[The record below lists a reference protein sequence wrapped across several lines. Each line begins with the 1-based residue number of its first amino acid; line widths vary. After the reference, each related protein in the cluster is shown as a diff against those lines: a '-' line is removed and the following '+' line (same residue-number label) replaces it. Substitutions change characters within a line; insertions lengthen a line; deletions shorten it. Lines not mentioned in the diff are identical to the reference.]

1 MADDHA
7 KITSKNQYSTD
18 EYCLS
23 SSMLAKL
30 RAIFHV
36 RLANSFSISRS
47 VVVLF
52 CTANLIMRS
61 HAHQKFMI
69 E

>member
-23 SSMLAKL
+23 GSMLAKL
-30 RAIFHV
+30 RAIFHA

-47 VVVLF
+47 GMVLF
-52 CTANLIMRS
+52 CTT
-61 HAHQKFMI
+61 